1 MSIRLRSR
9 TGIQQ
14 RRLGGY
20 SHREHPRPLHGFT
33 LVELLATI
41 AIVGLLIGLLL
52 PAVQMARE
60 AARRTSCRNNLRQIG
75 LACHQAHS
83 MFQRLPPAYAGSGD
97 NYTTPATGAGWNA
110 AEMSAR
116 RYNSYGGVGKAYTL
130 ALLLPFLEEPN
141 WGRMLL
147 ATSRKPDING
157 QIAYVDEAN
166 RLGDL
171 RPPIFVCP
179 TDSTVR
185 TETSSDPSKTSG
197 AGGGFL
203 VRGADA
209 SYAGNFLVLCN
220 PSEPVRVPST
230 STKPNGFKAFFGE
243 QTFARFRDGTS
254 NTLLFAE
261 KIANCTQE
269 LNNTLWCSNGDQDAA
284 PDFKRYNVVYNGRT
298 PYTDAAPL
306 FFALSLIKFQ
316 AAPRLN
322 TTTGADRC
330 MAGAAS
336 TLHQSSMNVVMAD
349 GSVRGIDETIPEAT
363 WVSLGKP
370 ADGQPLGQEY

>member
-1 MSIRLRSR
+1 MHRSRHARNWTRLRRPDSEGNTSCPR
-9 TGIQQ
+9 HQ
-14 RRLGGY
+14 R
-20 SHREHPRPLHGFT
+20 GFT
-33 LVELLATI
+33 LVELLAVI
-41 AIVGLLIGLLL
+41 AIIGLLIGLLL

-60 AARRTSCRNNLRQIG
+60 SSRRTSCRNNLRQLG
-75 LACHQAHS
+75 LACHQAHTS
-83 MFQRLPPAYAGSGD
+83 FLRLPPAYAGSGD
-97 NYTTPATGAGWNA
+97 NYTTPATGAAWNPV
-110 AEMSAR
+110 EMSAR
-116 RYNSYGGVGKAYTL
+116 KYNSYGGVGKAYVF
-130 ALLLPFLEEPN
+130 ALLLPFLEDAN
-141 WGRMLL
+141 WGKTLL

-157 QIAYVDEAN
+157 QIAYVDESNKLAN
-166 RLGDL
+166 L

-185 TETSSDPSKTSG
+185 TVTSSDPSKTSG

-203 VRGADA
+203 VKGADA

-220 PSEPVRVPST
+220 PSEPIRVPST

-261 KIANCTQE
+261 KIANCTQD

-284 PDFKRYNVVYNGRT
+284 PDFKRYNAVHNGRT

-316 AAPRLN
+316 VTPRLG
-322 TTTGADRC
+322 TTTGSDRC

-336 TLHQSSMNVVMAD
+336 TLHQSSINVVMAD
-349 GSVRGIDETIPEAT
+349 GSVRAIDDTIPEAT

-370 ADGQPLGQEY
+370 ADGQPLDQDF